1 MIRPGPT
8 SGPDGVEDILGSLPL
23 ILVLPVLLVL
33 SAIASGSETALFGLS
48 HRERAELRRTAPTA
62 WAAVESLLR
71 EPRRLLLFVLLLNM
85 LVNVSY
91 FVISSVLTTRME
103 TGLGAAA
110 VGVGSVL
117 AVVLFGEILAK
128 VVASAGRRWFCV
140 VIAPPLAAV
149 QVLLSPAVDGLDR
162 LVLSPLIRVLRP
174 HRAEGDRLRADELL
188 RLVATGAGGLNA
200 GERRLL
206 GEVIE
211 LGQIRVREVMR
222 PRDRIVSAPAN
233 ASAGQIIETARA
245 HRVTVL
251 VLREGRTLDDG
262 IAGFLHVKRYLA
274 ALRPGGPDPDPAL
287 FTTPPLCVPERAR
300 LDSALETLRASG
312 RGEALCVDERGA
324 IVGEIGVP
332 DIVDELLAGM
342 GEQRSGERHTI
353 RLVGLGRWEA
363 SARLSVRDWAQY
375 FQVPEASLGAGGARA
390 STVGGLVMERLGRV
404 PMAGDSVD
412 FGPVRVRVASVVG
425 RRVLGVLIELADQ
438 PRATPDTGDSGGAR

>member
-1 MIRPGPT
+1 ML
-8 SGPDGVEDILGSLPL
+8 DSLPL

-91 FVISSVLTTRME
+91 FVVSSILTTRME

-110 VGVGSVL
+110 VGAGAVL
-117 AVVLFGEILAK
+117 AIVVFGEILAK
-128 VVASAGRRWFCV
+128 VIASAGRRGFCV
-140 VIAPPLAAV
+140 LIAPSLAAL
-149 QVLLSPAVDGLDR
+149 QVLMNPVVIGLDR

-174 HRAEGDRLRADELL
+174 HGTDGDRLRAAELA
-188 RLVATGAGGLNA
+188 RLVESGAGALGE

-211 LGQIRVREVMR
+211 LGEIRVREAMR
-222 PRDRIVSAPAN
+222 PRDRIVSAPAS
-233 ASAGQIIETARA
+233 ASAAQIIETARA

-287 FTTPPLCVPERAR
+287 FTTPPLCVPEQAR
-300 LDSALETLRASG
+300 LDAALETLRVNG
-312 RGEALCVDERGA
+312 RSEALCVDERGA
-324 IVGEIGVP
+324 IVGEIGVS

-375 FQVPEASLGAGGARA
+375 FRIPEQTLGAGGARA
-390 STVGGLVMERLGRV
+390 STVGGLIMERLGRV
-404 PMAGDSVD
+404 PGAGDSVD

-425 RRVLGVLIELADQ
+425 RRVISVLIELAD
-438 PRATPDTGDSGGAR
+438 GGGAPTGAEATA

>member
-1 MIRPGPT
+1 MIRRGPT
-8 SGPDGVEDILGSLPL
+8 SGPDGVEIMLDSLPL

-91 FVISSVLTTRME
+91 FVVSSVLTTRME

-110 VGVGSVL
+110 VGAGSVL
-117 AVVLFGEILAK
+117 AIVLFGEILAK
-128 VVASAGRRWFCV
+128 VVASAGRRGFCV
-140 VIAPPLAAV
+140 LVAPALAAV
-149 QVLLSPAVDGLDR
+149 QVLMNPVVIGLDR
-162 LVLSPLIRVLRP
+162 LVLSPLLRVLRP
-174 HRAEGDRLRADELL
+174 HRGEGSPLQAGELT
-188 RLVATGAGGLNA
+188 RLVETGSGVLSE

-206 GEVIE
+206 SEVIE
-211 LGQIRVREVMR
+211 LGEIRVREAMR
-222 PRDRIVSAPAN
+222 PRDRIVSVPAD
-233 ASAGQIIETARA
+233 ASAAQIIETARA
-245 HRVTVL
+245 HRVTAL

-287 FTTPPLCVPERAR
+287 FTTRPLCVPEQAR
-300 LDSALETLRASG
+300 LDAALETLRLNGCS
-312 RGEALCVDERGA
+312 EAICVDERGA
-324 IVGEIGVP
+324 VVGEIGVP

-375 FQVPEASLGAGGARA
+375 FRVPEATLGTGGARA
-390 STVGGLVMERLGRV
+390 STVGGLIMERLGRLPV
-404 PMAGDSVD
+404 AGDSVD
-412 FGPVRVRVASVVG
+412 FGAVRVRVASVVG
-425 RRVLGVLIELADQ
+425 RRVVGVLIELTDE
-438 PRATPDTGDSGGAR
+438 PGVTPGTVDPGGTP